1 MAKSAL
7 VREVSANIIVVLVD
21 GINLLAKNHDIV
33 NDRHTLRPAERL
45 RKRGIIMAIDQMM
58 MDVLKEIGNIGTGNA
73 ATALATMLDAKVDI
87 GLPQCEMV
95 PFAEITR
102 GFSSPDELVVG
113 VLVQLSGDMDGF
125 IMLVLTMDAAFEL
138 LSLITGQEE
147 PVNRED
153 YAAVFAALQP
163 ISEVGNILMGAYLSA
178 ISGMTNMLITPSVPA
193 LSVDMVMAMMNVPA
207 VVYGEMGEQ
216 ALHMETEFHNDL
228 SSITGRY
235 YLLPTLESYD
245 RLMKALGL

>member
-1 MAKSAL
+1 M
-7 VREVSANIIVVLVD
+7 
-21 GINLLAKNHDIV
+21 
-33 NDRHTLRPAERL
+33 P
-45 RKRGIIMAIDQMM
+45 IDQMM
-58 MDVLKEIGNIGTGNA
+58 IDVLKEIGNIGTGNA

-95 PFAEITR
+95 PFSEITR

-125 IMLVLTMDAAFEL
+125 IMMVLTMDAAFEL
-138 LSLITGQEE
+138 LTLITGHSG
-147 PVNRED
+147 PSDRKD
-153 YAAVFAALQP
+153 YAAVCDAFKP
-163 ISEVGNILMGAYLSA
+163 IEEVGNILVGAYLSA
-178 ISGMTNMLITPSVPA
+178 ISSMTNMLITPSVPA

-207 VVYGEMGEQ
+207 VVYGEIGESV
-216 ALHMETEFHNDL
+216 LHMETEFHNDL

-235 YLLPTLESYD
+235 FLVPTMDSYE

>member
-1 MAKSAL
+1 
-7 VREVSANIIVVLVD
+7 
-21 GINLLAKNHDIV
+21 
-33 NDRHTLRPAERL
+33 
-45 RKRGIIMAIDQMM
+45 MAIDPMM

-73 ATALATMLDAKVDI
+73 ATALATMLDTKVDI

-95 PFAEITR
+95 PFSEITR

-125 IMLVLTMDAAFEL
+125 IMMILTLDAAFEL
-138 LSLITGQEE
+138 LSLITGQDVMCLNE
-147 PVNRED
+147 N
-153 YAAVFAALQP
+153 YAAACSALKP
-163 ISEVGNILMGAYLSA
+163 IEEIGNILIGAYLSA
-178 ISGMTNMLITPSVPA
+178 ISGMTGMAIIPSVPA

-207 VVYGEMGEQ
+207 VVYGEVGESV
-216 ALHMETEFHNDL
+216 LHMETQFHNDL

-235 YLLPTLESYD
+235 FLVPTMDSYD

>member
-1 MAKSAL
+1 M
-7 VREVSANIIVVLVD
+7 
-21 GINLLAKNHDIV
+21 
-33 NDRHTLRPAERL
+33 P
-45 RKRGIIMAIDQMM
+45 IDQMM

-73 ATALATMLDAKVDI
+73 ATALASMLDAKVDI

-95 PFAEITR
+95 PFSEITR
-102 GFSSPDELVVG
+102 GFSSPDELVAG

-125 IMLVLTMDAAFEL
+125 IMMVLTMDAAFEL
-138 LSLITGQEE
+138 LTLITGHSG
-147 PVNRED
+147 PSDRED
-153 YAAVFAALQP
+153 YAAVCTALKP
-163 ISEVGNILMGAYLSA
+163 IEEVGNILVGAYLSA
-178 ISGMTNMLITPSVPA
+178 ISSMTNMFIAPSVPV

-207 VVYGEMGEQ
+207 VVYGEIGES

-235 YLLPTLESYD
+235 FLVPTMDSYG

>member
-1 MAKSAL
+1 M
-7 VREVSANIIVVLVD
+7 
-21 GINLLAKNHDIV
+21 
-33 NDRHTLRPAERL
+33 P
-45 RKRGIIMAIDQMM
+45 IDQMM

-95 PFAEITR
+95 PFSEITR
-102 GFSSPDELVVG
+102 GFSSPDELVAG

-125 IMLVLTMDAAFEL
+125 IMMVLTMDAAFEL
-138 LSLITGQEE
+138 LTLITGHSG
-147 PVNRED
+147 PSDRED
-153 YAAVFAALQP
+153 YAAVCTALKP
-163 ISEVGNILMGAYLSA
+163 IEEVGNILVGAYLSA
-178 ISGMTNMLITPSVPA
+178 ISSMTNMFITPSVPA

-207 VVYGEMGEQ
+207 VVYGEIGESV
-216 ALHMETEFHNDL
+216 LHMETEFHNDL

-235 YLLPTLESYD
+235 FLVPTMDSYG

>member
-1 MAKSAL
+1 M
-7 VREVSANIIVVLVD
+7 
-21 GINLLAKNHDIV
+21 
-33 NDRHTLRPAERL
+33 P
-45 RKRGIIMAIDQMM
+45 IDQMM
-58 MDVLKEIGNIGTGNA
+58 IDVLKEIGNIGTGNA

-95 PFAEITR
+95 PFSEITR

-125 IMLVLTMDAAFEL
+125 IMMVLTLDAAFEL
-138 LSLITGQEE
+138 LTLITGHSG
-147 PVNRED
+147 PSDRKD
-153 YAAVFAALQP
+153 YAAVCDAFKP
-163 ISEVGNILMGAYLSA
+163 IEEVGNILVGAYLSA
-178 ISGMTNMLITPSVPA
+178 ISSMTNMLITPSVPA

-207 VVYGEMGEQ
+207 VVYGEIGESV
-216 ALHMETEFHNDL
+216 LHMETEFHNDL

-235 YLLPTLESYD
+235 FLVPTMDSYE

>member
-1 MAKSAL
+1 M
-7 VREVSANIIVVLVD
+7 
-21 GINLLAKNHDIV
+21 
-33 NDRHTLRPAERL
+33 P
-45 RKRGIIMAIDQMM
+45 IDQMM

-95 PFAEITR
+95 PFSEITR

-125 IMLVLTMDAAFEL
+125 IMMVLTMDAAFEL
-138 LSLITGQEE
+138 LTLITGHSG
-147 PVNRED
+147 PSDRGD
-153 YAAVFAALQP
+153 YAAVCAAFKP
-163 ISEVGNILMGAYLSA
+163 IEEVGNILVGAYLSA
-178 ISGMTNMLITPSVPA
+178 ISSMTNMLITPSVPA

-207 VVYGEMGEQ
+207 VVYGEIGESV
-216 ALHMETEFHNDL
+216 LRMETEFHNDL
-228 SSITGRY
+228 SSVTGRY
-235 YLLPTLESYD
+235 FLVPTMDSYG